1 MPIDLLCVSF
11 GKCVLRT
18 ATHSSVRLFLFCLAL
33 LLSCRSCLYTLKIK
47 PLPVTLFANIFS
59 YSIYCLFILFM
70 VSIAVQKLISLIRSH
85 LFIFAFTCI
94 ALGDWPQKMLV
105 WFMSENCVFC
115 HVLYFS
121 FLSHFGL
128 IFLYG
133 VRMCSS
139 FIDFHAEVQPSQH
152 HLLKRLS
159 FPNCI
164 HSLLIYQR
172 LIVHRCVSLFLS
184 FLFCPL
190 IHMPV
195 FMPILCCFDSCSFIV
210 LSGV

>member
-1 MPIDLLCVSF
+1 
-11 GKCVLRT
+11 
-18 ATHSSVRLFLFCLAL
+18 
-33 LLSCRSCLYTLKIK
+33 
-47 PLPVTLFANIFS
+47 
-59 YSIYCLFILFM
+59 
-70 VSIAVQKLISLIRSH
+70 
-85 LFIFAFTCI
+85 
-94 ALGDWPQKMLV
+94 
-105 WFMSENCVFC
+105 MSENCVFC

-195 FMPILCCFDSCSFIV
+195 FMPILCCFDSCSFVI
-210 LSGV
+210 LSGVQEGKPALFLSLRIALAILGLLLASYKFQDYLFYFCEKMSWGF